1 MELYEIR
8 EVLSGLFRLWTHE
21 TSLTR
26 VPTGWREETHVGLV
40 LGLLSLGPNVKYFD
54 ELPEEY
60 KASLRGADPA
70 AAVAPGQLD
79 NPTT

>member
-1 MELYEIR
+1 
-8 EVLSGLFRLWTHE
+8 
-21 TSLTR
+21 
-26 VPTGWREETHVGLV
+26 VGLV

-60 KASLRGADPA
+60 KASLRAADPA